1 MSKTLKLIFVAIGL
15 IILGGAMF
23 FIIAGANHFD
33 FKVNQNIEKKT
44 YNVEENFTKI
54 SIDNKTADICFYE
67 SNELKVEYSESDIYG
82 YEIGVSDS
90 TLKIVCNKKKKF
102 TMFDFGRYV
111 LNIYMPSNKYESL
124 DIDNSTGEITI
135 GKEFSFVSTNIKT
148 STGDV
153 NYYSNTDESINIK
166 ISTGDLLMNEVNAKE
181 LTVETST
188 GNIELNNVNVTNSMS
203 LTATTGKMILTDVN
217 AKDIYLK
224 TSTGKKTLTNM
235 IASNSLTIKASTG
248 DVKLDG
254 CDAFKIDIETS
265 TGDVTGSLLTKKN
278 ISCTTDTGKIN
289 VDEIRDT
296 SGNECVI
303 KTETGDI
310 KLQLK

>member
-1 MSKTLKLIFVAIGL
+1 MSKKLILIFVAIGL

-33 FKVNQNIEKKT
+33 FNVSQNIEKKT

-67 SNELKVEYSESDIYG
+67 SNELKVEYCESDIYG

-111 LNIYMPSNKYESL
+111 LNIYMPSSKYESL

-148 STGDV
+148 STGDI

-166 ISTGDLLMNEVNAKE
+166 ISTGDLIINEVNAKE
-181 LTVETST
+181 MTVELST
-188 GNIELNNVNVTNSMS
+188 GDIELNNVNVTNSMS
-203 LTATTGKMILTDVN
+203 LTATTGKMILTNVN

-224 TSTGKKTLTNM
+224 TSTGKKILTNM
-235 IASNSLTIKASTG
+235 IASNSLTIKSSTG
-248 DVKLDG
+248 DVKFDG

-265 TGDVTGSLLTKKN
+265 TGDVTGNLLTKKN
-278 ISCTTDTGKIN
+278 IFCTTDTGKIN
-289 VDEIRDT
+289 VDEIRDA